1 LSVTGIAKRSG
12 LVALV
17 LAAGATS
24 LGAAAC
30 KRIPGT
36 GGSVDEA
43 KSAAIPPSAT
53 IVASPTVGIPNTNPL
68 VVTTPTMLAMPP
80 QGAPM
85 SFAPLARKVEPAVV
99 TIVIK
104 KKRANGKL
112 RMQGLGSGFLID
124 KKGTILT
131 NNHVVSG
138 GSAIEVVLWNDKTY
152 EGKVLGT
159 DPSTDVAL
167 VKVTSLEGL
176 EGIEPIPL
184 GDSDAMSVGDWVVA
198 VGNPLGLTHTV
209 TAGIVSAKGRSNKD
223 VPLHPPGGGEAYF
236 DFIQTDAA
244 INPGNSGGPLL
255 NLKGE
260 AIGINTAI
268 NAQGQGLA
276 FAIPMNMIK
285 QMIPSL
291 VNEGRLVR
299 SYLGVAIADA
309 QLDEKTMLRGA
320 EVTAIGKA
328 TPAETAGMKLGDVV
342 IAVDGQSVRDSAHL
356 RWLVSVAGVGKKV
369 TLRVVRE
376 AKVFDLPVTL
386 SEKKEKPAK
395 PHADDDDEDED
406 E

>member
-1 LSVTGIAKRSG
+1 MRRTGIDRLLWLG
-12 LVALV
+12 VALS
-17 LAAGATS
+17 AGV
-24 LGAAAC
+24 AC

-36 GGSVDEA
+36 GVSVDEA

-53 IVASPTVGIPNTNPL
+53 IVASPTVGIPAPGP
-68 VVTTPTMLAMPP
+68 VVVSTPTALAAPSK
-80 QGAPM
+80 GAPM
-85 SFAPLARKVEPAVV
+85 SFAPLVSKVEQAVV

-104 KKRANGKL
+104 KKRANGRL
-112 RMQGLGSGFLID
+112 RMRGLGSGFLID

-138 GSAIEVVLWNDKTY
+138 GSAIEVVLWNDKSY

-167 VKVTSLEGL
+167 VKVDANDVVAT
-176 EGIEPIPL
+176 IEPIPL

-198 VGNPLGLTHTV
+198 VGNPLGLSHTV
-209 TAGIVSAKGRSNKD
+209 TAGIVSAKGRTNKD

-255 NLKGE
+255 DLAGE

-276 FAIPMNMIK
+276 FAIPMNMVK

-309 QLDEKTMLRGA
+309 PLDEKTMLHGA
-320 EVTAIGKA
+320 EVTAIGRG
-328 TPAETAGMKLGDVV
+328 TPADSAGLKVGDVV
-342 IAVDGQSVRDSAHL
+342 VAIDGQSVRDSAHL
-356 RWLVSVAGVGKKV
+356 RWLVSVAGVGKKI

-376 AKVFDLPVTL
+376 SRTFDLPVTL
-386 SEKKEKPAK
+386 VEKKERPVR
-395 PHADDDDEDED
+395 PHVDDDDDEDED